1 MSERARI
8 ISWWIYVA
16 LVIAIFEVTFQLT
29 NFAFAVGAALVSM
42 VVLGVALKL
51 LVGRAV
57 SRESRARGAS
67 RPLGGN
73 DTT

>member
-16 LVIAIFEVTFQLT
+16 LVIAIFEVVFQLS

-42 VVLGVALKL
+42 VVLGIALKL
-51 LVGRAV
+51 LVGRLV
-57 SRESRARGAS
+57 NRGTRASGTRRS
-67 RPLGGN
+67 LDGN
-73 DTT
+73 DTA